1 MLALNVVIL
10 ISVKLAM
17 VLVGNTLTWEKYMI
31 MAEVQATLNVETA
44 KEVASVV
51 FANNILLNGYFYSN

>member
-31 MAEVQATLNVETA
+31 MAEV
-44 KEVASVV
+44 
-51 FANNILLNGYFYSN
+51 